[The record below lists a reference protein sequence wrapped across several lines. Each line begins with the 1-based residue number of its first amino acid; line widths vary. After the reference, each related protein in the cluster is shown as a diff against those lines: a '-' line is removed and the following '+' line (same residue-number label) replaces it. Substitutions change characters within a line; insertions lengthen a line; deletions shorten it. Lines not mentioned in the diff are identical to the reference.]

1 MRTFSVILRRILGTL
16 AASTLIA
23 LPSVALNAPVA
34 SAAGTCS
41 WNWGIKQSYRSYI
54 QGQVAKGQ
62 WETDGI
68 GFTGSET
75 GADGAFTFT
84 PGKASVQSDTVT
96 VPFGGVIHFTG
107 HNYGGDDLL
116 DMTLTDWQ
124 IQASGN
130 RAAIVV
136 DYVSYESDMVD
147 KSARGPQITGD
158 NVVIARIDLDQPVD
172 ASVHTLDLSGDVTL
186 TDEGHKL
193 FIAYEAG
200 QSMDPSSGTVA
211 TDGSCGGSSDGTGS
225 GSKSLGTISG
235 TFTGRNAEAMAIL
248 KETNDTMNGLT
259 TFMGN
264 TESFLDQLE
273 SFRSRTE
280 AATGTTTSTT
290 TSTTSGSGASGASTS
305 SAASPSSA
313 SGSTSGTSGTTGATG
328 TTRTARPQDPGSAA
342 SGGQSETCVA
352 TGVQAAT
359 AEWGVKKSFQSYIT
373 GSIAKGSWTLD
384 GVGYDNSRF
393 QFTGTGG
400 DVDTAAQSGSIR
412 YGGAMHFTGHN
423 GVLDLNIANL
433 EVRFN
438 GTSGQLIADVRSS
451 NMEGERKDF
460 GRTVLGDVSFSLLD
474 VSDSAVDGE
483 ATVTLTAAGNDAFAN
498 FYEPGTTLDPLS
510 LHAQLGGSGDCAG
523 ASGTTA
529 HTGAATTSGGQSA
542 AAAKR
547 AASESS
553 AGDGLQAAAGT
564 STSGYEDGS
573 GNFQI
578 KKAAAAGSSPEASTW
593 LLLLIAGLAIAGG
606 SMGSVVLRNPA

>member
-1 MRTFSVILRRILGTL
+1 MILRRILGTL
-16 AASTLIA
+16 AASALIA

-54 QGQVAKGQ
+54 QGQVAKGKWQ
-62 WETDGI
+62 TDGI

-84 PGKASVQSDTVT
+84 PGKASVHGDTVT

-107 HNYGGDDLL
+107 HNYGGDNLL
-116 DMTLTDWQ
+116 DMTLTDWK

-136 DYVSYESDMVD
+136 DYVSYESDMVN
-147 KSARGPQITGD
+147 KSARGPRITGD
-158 NVVIARIDLDQPVD
+158 NVVIAGIDLAQPVD
-172 ASVHTLDLSGDVTL
+172 ASARTLDLSGDVRL

-211 TDGSCGGSSDGTGS
+211 TDGSCGGSSGGSGS

-264 TESFLDQLE
+264 TESFLDQLK
-273 SFRSRTE
+273 SFRSRTD

-290 TSTTSGSGASGASTS
+290 SGSGTSGAGTSGTASTS
-305 SAASPSSA
+305 GTSNPSGA
-313 SGSTSGTSGTTGATG
+313 SGSTSGTSGTTG
-328 TTRTARPQDPGSAA
+328 TTRTARSQDPGSAA

-373 GSIAKGSWTLD
+373 GSIAKGAWTLD

-393 QFTGTGG
+393 QFTGNGG
-400 DVDTAAQSGSIR
+400 DVDTAARSGSIR
-412 YGGAMHFTGHN
+412 YGGSMHFTGHN
-423 GVLDLNIANL
+423 GVLDLTIANL

-460 GRTVLGDVSFSLLD
+460 GRTVLGDMSFSQLD

-523 ASGTTA
+523 VSGTTA
-529 HTGAATTSGGQSA
+529 NTGAVTTAGGQSA

-553 AGDGLQAAAGT
+553 AGNGLQAADGT

-578 KKAAAAGSSPEASTW
+578 KKAAASGSSPEATTW

>member
-1 MRTFSVILRRILGTL
+1 M
-16 AASTLIA
+16 
-23 LPSVALNAPVA
+23 
-34 SAAGTCS
+34 
-41 WNWGIKQSYRSYI
+41 
-54 QGQVAKGQ
+54 
-62 WETDGI
+62 
-68 GFTGSET
+68 
-75 GADGAFTFT
+75 
-84 PGKASVQSDTVT
+84 
-96 VPFGGVIHFTG
+96 
-107 HNYGGDDLL
+107 
-116 DMTLTDWQ
+116 
-124 IQASGN
+124 
-130 RAAIVV
+130 V

-200 QSMDPSSGTVA
+200 QSMDPPSSGTVA

-359 AEWGVKKSFQSYIT
+359 AEWGGVKKSFQSYIT

-423 GVLDLNIANL
+423 GGVLDLNIANL

-553 AGDGLQAAAGT
+553 AGDGLQAATGT